1 LQFLLV
7 ALDCI
12 ADQVFLCDQVRFEI
26 MILEE
31 LVHCYYKTTVKCVIE
46 IVALIAGT
54 CMYVSKLFVT
64 EQTHD
69 DGRDL

>member
-1 LQFLLV
+1 
-7 ALDCI
+7 
-12 ADQVFLCDQVRFEI
+12 